1 MGGERSAATRS
12 WVRLHV
18 RRVALLGVVAWA
30 PMTVAVSDCSS
41 TSASPAATCH
51 LNSDCISPLICAL
64 GACRKEC
71 MTAADCIGLGAGSSC
86 ISDSKGNAICE
97 PAAELNTPCD
107 NESMCTPPLA
117 CASDYRC
124 RNTCN
129 ADGDC
134 NVDGITGRVCATDAK
149 GAHYCAD
156 PNAVTNGT
164 ITEPPAGASDA
175 ASVPSAEAGPDA
187 PNEGAAISGGAC
199 DLANP
204 NSCPRPGM
212 GCLAV
217 DGTGGT
223 GTTACGPVGTQM
235 QGCGLHIRFRLR
247 AWIRMR
253 SDRHDVRAVLPSRHV
268 SLRRGMFD
276 LPRGSPGLRN
286 RRSAVQRP
294 QLRRVPLAGA
304 STGSLSRL

>member
-1 MGGERSAATRS
+1 MGGGGSAATNG
-12 WVRLHV
+12 WIRLRV
-18 RRVALLGVVAWA
+18 RRAALLGVVVWA
-30 PMTVAVSDCSS
+30 PMTVAVSDCGS
-41 TSASPAATCH
+41 TSASAEATCH
-51 LNSDCISPLICAL
+51 LNSDCMSPLICAL

-71 MTAADCIGLGAGSSC
+71 MTAADCISFGAGSSC
-86 ISDSKGNAICE
+86 ISDSKGHAICQ

-124 RNTCN
+124 RNICN
-129 ADGDC
+129 VDGDC

-156 PNAVTNGT
+156 PSAVTNGT

-175 ASVPSAEAGPDA
+175 ASVSEVSVPSAEAGPDA
-187 PNEGAAISGGAC
+187 PNEGAAISGGTC

-204 NSCPRPGM
+204 NSCPGPGM

-235 QGCGLHIRFRLR
+235 QGAACTSDSDCAPGFGCDPTDMMCEQYCR
-247 AWIRMR
+247 ADTCPYGVAC
-253 SDRHDVRAVLPSRHV
+253 STCP
-268 SLRRGMFD
+268 
-276 LPRGSPGLRN
+276 
-286 RRSAVQRP
+286 
-294 QLRRVPLAGA
+294 AGHQSCA
-304 STGSLSRL
+304 TVGAPYNGINYGECH